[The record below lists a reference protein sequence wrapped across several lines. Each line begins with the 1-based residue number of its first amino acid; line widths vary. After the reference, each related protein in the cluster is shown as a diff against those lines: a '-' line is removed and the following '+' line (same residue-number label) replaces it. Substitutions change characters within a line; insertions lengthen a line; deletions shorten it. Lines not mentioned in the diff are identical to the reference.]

1 MQLIEKF
8 HKMESEESLF
18 ELGKEMKVPLWDIVR
33 YSVYIKYYYSNTDR
47 KRLETITIHSLSD
60 YLRLINKFFLFI
72 FKLTFQKGSNIVF
85 SCSRY
90 ANQDKKQFDKAAFS
104 ILSFLK
110 GNCMILEPI
119 LGKELAYSYL
129 YDLSNVLRRF
139 SKKRILSFK
148 DFNKIEV
155 ALINHLGESRI
166 TFDEI
171 NRLLLDFKSDNA
183 FFSFLFQ
190 IKSTKKIFIATGNPK
205 AHLMAA
211 KTFNVETYLLQHASI
226 EFDEIDYSYPE
237 IITKANRILFPDY
250 ILTFGDYWCK
260 GMNVPAKKIIPIGND
275 FFYNKPNLVVDNTI
289 LVISTIVHGGEL
301 RKLTKQLASIRRDFK
316 IVFKLHPNEFQY
328 LSEYKIFFEDN
339 SNVNVIS
346 DEIDTNRLI
355 SKSIL
360 VVLIV
365 SAVLYEALN
374 QNKKVAIYKRIN
386 YKRQNHLLKLKNVY
400 LFDNEQELIAILK
413 KKNYKSEVDFYKP
426 TNYDVISNL
435 FVDEIKNTINAIK

>member
-8 HKMESEESLF
+8 HKMESEDSLF
-18 ELGKEMKVPLWDIVR
+18 ELGKEMKLPLWDIIR
-33 YSVYIKYYYSNTDR
+33 YSVYIKYYYSVTDR
-47 KRLETITIHSLSD
+47 KRLETITTHTLPD
-60 YLRLINKFFLFI
+60 YLRLINSFFLF
-72 FKLTFQKGSNIVF
+72 FLKLPFQKGSNIVF

-119 LGKELAYSYL
+119 LGKELSYDYL

-139 SKKRILSFK
+139 SKKRILSFN

-155 ALINHLGESRI
+155 ALINHLGDCRI
-166 TFDEI
+166 TFNEI
-171 NRLLLDFKSDNA
+171 NRLLLDFKSDYA
-183 FFSFLFQ
+183 FFSFLFR

-211 KTFNVETYLLQHASI
+211 KNLNIETYLLQHASI

-237 IITKANRILFPDY
+237 MITKADKILFPDC

-260 GMNVPAKKIIPIGND
+260 GINVPTKKIIPIGND
-275 FFYNKPNLVVDNTI
+275 FFYNKPNLDVDNTI

-301 RKLTKQLASIRRDFK
+301 RKLTKQLASIRTDLK

-328 LSEYKIFFEDN
+328 SSEYKIFFKDN
-339 SNVNVIS
+339 LNVNVIS
-346 DEIDTNRLI
+346 DEIDTNILI

-374 QNKKVAIYKRIN
+374 QDKKVAIYKRIN
-386 YKRQNHLLKLKNVY
+386 YERQINLLKLKNVY
-400 LFDNEQELIAILK
+400 LFDNEQELISILK
-413 KKNYKSEVDFYKP
+413 KENYRSEVNFYKP
-426 TNYDVISNL
+426 TNYDLISKL
-435 FVDEIKNTINAIK
+435 FSTEFKKNK